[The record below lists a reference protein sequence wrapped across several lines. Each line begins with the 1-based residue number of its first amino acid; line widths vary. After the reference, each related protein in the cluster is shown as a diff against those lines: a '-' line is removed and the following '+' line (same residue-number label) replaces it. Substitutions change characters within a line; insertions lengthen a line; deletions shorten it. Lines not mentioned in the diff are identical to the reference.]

1 MMMLSAPSVHKVE
14 KSIGERDS
22 SSSEESEGAT
32 QQDAFDLN
40 LQGGTLLFHVN
51 SVDLTR
57 RRTDKKSGLSLW
69 EDEEGDEESS
79 GRVRFSDMPIEII
92 QVTLPFEKEAQERN
106 ETRLEPAVAIAT
118 SQDNNTSSR
127 PRATPSATETDF
139 TLLPVKRTSE
149 GKPKNEDGEEKS
161 PTKRPKIPNEP

>member
-79 GRVRFSDMPIEII
+79 GRVSFSDMPIEII
-92 QVTLPFEKEAQERN
+92 QVTLPFEKEAQE
-106 ETRLEPAVAIAT
+106 
-118 SQDNNTSSR
+118 Q
-127 PRATPSATETDF
+127 
-139 TLLPVKRTSE
+139 
-149 GKPKNEDGEEKS
+149 KPHRS
-161 PTKRPKIPNEP
+161 